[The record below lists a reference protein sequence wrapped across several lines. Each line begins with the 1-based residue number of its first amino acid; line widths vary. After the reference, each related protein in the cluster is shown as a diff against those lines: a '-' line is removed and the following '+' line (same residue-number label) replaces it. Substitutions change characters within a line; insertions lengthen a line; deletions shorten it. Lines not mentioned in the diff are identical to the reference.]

1 MMDGDNKVFVN
12 YEEFLRAALGRKD
25 ILTDEI
31 LSYSFSYLIR
41 KEVDILRNKNKIY
54 FWK

>member
-31 LSYSFSYLIR
+31 LSYSFSYFDQEGSRYI
-41 KEVDILRNKNKIY
+41 KK
-54 FWK
+54 